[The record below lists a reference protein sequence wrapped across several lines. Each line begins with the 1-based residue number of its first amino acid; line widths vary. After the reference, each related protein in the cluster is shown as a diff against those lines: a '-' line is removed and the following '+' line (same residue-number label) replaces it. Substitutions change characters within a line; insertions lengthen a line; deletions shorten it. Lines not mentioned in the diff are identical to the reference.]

1 MYDARLEMAIR
12 EQIVGV
18 RVPLELWV
26 RTGYAEDLADVFK
39 SYSCGVWD
47 IPESKVVLREESL
60 FMSQLN
66 YHLDDLRLIVQTE
79 REKVH
84 PVGSY

>member
-1 MYDARLEMAIR
+1 MYDARLEMAIK

-26 RTGYAEDLADVFK
+26 RTGYAEDLADCFR

-47 IPESKVVLREESL
+47 IPQSKVVLREESL
-60 FMSQLN
+60 FMRELN
-66 YHLDDLRLIVQTE
+66 YQLDDLRLIVQTE